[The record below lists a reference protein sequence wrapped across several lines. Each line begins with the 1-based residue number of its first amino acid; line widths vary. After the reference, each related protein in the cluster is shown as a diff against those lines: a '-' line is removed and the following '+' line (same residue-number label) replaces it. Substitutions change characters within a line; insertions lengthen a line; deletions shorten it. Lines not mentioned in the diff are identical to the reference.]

1 MRSNTGFQNSLEYR
15 LSLVE
20 KKLDMILEKNNTL
33 STNLIKLES
42 RMEKLEKKVNSLE
55 EVLNI
60 NRYSNSHLID
70 IENVDFSPIK
80 KESQK
85 NVQNSD
91 DNDITVIENNNNDK
105 KLRDLLTKEKNPSKK
120 YSINDLKKKNPRT
133 HISKYKS
140 SRFIKPILK
149 LDYIQVKM
157 DNKIN
162 NNNNNRKDSY
172 CSIIKQNKKI
182 FNEYNKKYFS
192 KRINTGK

>member
-42 RMEKLEKKVNSLE
+42 RMEKLEKKVNSSE

-120 YSINDLKKKNPRT
+120 YCINDLKKRILE
-133 HISKYKS
+133 HIYPN
-140 SRFIKPILK
+140 IKVQDL
-149 LDYIQVKM
+149 L
-157 DNKIN
+157 
-162 NNNNNRKDSY
+162 NRS
-172 CSIIKQNKKI
+172 
-182 FNEYNKKYFS
+182 
-192 KRINTGK
+192 

>member
-1 MRSNTGFQNSLEYR
+1 MRSNIGFQNSLEYR
-15 LSLVE
+15 LPLVE

-105 KLRDLLTKEKNPSKK
+105 KLRDLLTKEKNQSKK
-120 YSINDLKKKNPRT
+120 YCINDLKKRILE
-133 HISKYKS
+133 HIYPN
-140 SRFIKPILK
+140 IKVQDL
-149 LDYIQVKM
+149 L
-157 DNKIN
+157 
-162 NNNNNRKDSY
+162 NRS
-172 CSIIKQNKKI
+172 
-182 FNEYNKKYFS
+182 
-192 KRINTGK
+192 

>member
-105 KLRDLLTKEKNPSKK
+105 KLRDLLTKEKIHP
-120 YSINDLKKKNPRT
+120 KN
-133 HISKYKS
+133 I
-140 SRFIKPILK
+140 
-149 LDYIQVKM
+149 V
-157 DNKIN
+157 
-162 NNNNNRKDSY
+162 
-172 CSIIKQNKKI
+172 
-182 FNEYNKKYFS
+182 
-192 KRINTGK
+192 